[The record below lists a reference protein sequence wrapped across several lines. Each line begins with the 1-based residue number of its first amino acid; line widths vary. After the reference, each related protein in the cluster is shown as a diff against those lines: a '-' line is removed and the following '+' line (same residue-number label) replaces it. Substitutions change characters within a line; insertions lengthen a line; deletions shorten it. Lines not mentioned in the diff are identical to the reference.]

1 MLELKVPWSMS
12 AISENNNRN
21 HNILKLEDVFP
32 NVSFTVS
39 ETERVLLVK
48 IVDSKYE
55 LTDELPNDVRLKKT
69 SALHGIKV

>member
-55 LTDELPNDVRLKKT
+55 LTDELPNDVTLKKT